1 MSTLANWPRYTLVN
15 EADASLEIVN
25 VNPIWIGLVFTL
37 APSETAAFA
46 GLSDVVLGI
55 VQDVMTKFG
64 AGILADASAPIQ
76 TALASV
82 WAGSVISTAADFGI
96 VQ

>member
-1 MSTLANWPRYTLVN
+1 MN
-15 EADASLEIVN
+15 EADAALEIVS
-25 VNPIWIGLVFTL
+25 VNPVWLGLVFTL

-55 VQDVMTKFG
+55 VQGVMTQFG
-64 AGILADASAPIQ
+64 AATLAHPNASTQ
-76 TALASV
+76 VALAEE
-82 WAGSVISTAADFGI
+82 WADTPISTASDLGI

>member
-1 MSTLANWPRYTLVN
+1 MN
-15 EADASLEIVN
+15 EADAALEIVS
-25 VNPIWIGLVFTL
+25 VNPVWLGLVFAL

-55 VQDVMTKFG
+55 VQDVMTQFG
-64 AGILADASAPIQ
+64 DAILAANATAPMQ
-76 TALASV
+76 DRAEK
-82 WAGSVISTAADFGI
+82 WAGTNISTASEIGI

>member
-1 MSTLANWPRYTLVN
+1 MN
-15 EADASLEIVN
+15 EADAALEIVS
-25 VNPIWIGLVFTL
+25 VNPVWLGLVFTL

-55 VQDVMTKFG
+55 VQDVMTQFG
-64 AGILADASAPIQ
+64 NATLNHTSAPVQ
-76 TALASV
+76 KLAATA
-82 WAGSVISTAADFGI
+82 WAGTPISTASDVGI

>member
-1 MSTLANWPRYTLVN
+1 MN
-15 EADASLEIVN
+15 EADAALEIVS
-25 VNPIWIGLVFTL
+25 VNPVWLGLVFTL

-55 VQDVMTKFG
+55 VQGVMTQFG
-64 AGILADASAPIQ
+64 AATLAHPNASTQ
-76 TALASV
+76 VALAKE
-82 WAGSVISTAADFGI
+82 WADTPIPTASDLGI

>member
-64 AGILADASAPIQ
+64 AGILADASVSTQ
-76 TALASV
+76 TALASA
-82 WAGSVISTAADFGI
+82 WAGSTISTAADFGI

>member
-1 MSTLANWPRYTLVN
+1 MN
-15 EADASLEIVN
+15 EADAALEIVS
-25 VNPIWIGLVFTL
+25 VNPVWLGLVFTL

-55 VQDVMTKFG
+55 VQDVMTQFG
-64 AGILADASAPIQ
+64 DAILAANATAPMQ
-76 TALASV
+76 VALAEE
-82 WAGSVISTAADFGI
+82 WAGTNISTASEIGI

>member
-1 MSTLANWPRYTLVN
+1 MARYTLVN
-15 EADASLEIVN
+15 EADAALEIVS
-25 VNPIWIGLVFTL
+25 VNPVWLGLVFAL

-55 VQDVMTKFG
+55 VEGVMTQFG
-64 AGILADASAPIQ
+64 AGILNDASAPVQ
-76 TALASV
+76 KVAATA
-82 WAGSVISTAADFGI
+82 WADTPISTASEIGI

>member
-1 MSTLANWPRYTLVN
+1 MN
-15 EADASLEIVN
+15 EADAALEIVS
-25 VNPIWIGLVFTL
+25 VNPVWLGLVFAL

-55 VQDVMTKFG
+55 VQDVMTQFG
-64 AGILADASAPIQ
+64 DAILANATAPMQ
-76 TALASV
+76 DRAEK
-82 WAGSVISTAADFGI
+82 WAGTNISTASDVGI

>member
-1 MSTLANWPRYTLVN
+1 MN
-15 EADASLEIVN
+15 EADAALEIVN
-25 VNPIWIGLVFTL
+25 VNPLWLGLVFSL

-55 VQDVMTKFG
+55 VQDVMTQFG
-64 AGILADASAPIQ
+64 VGLLADA
-76 TALASV
+76 TASLQQGLATA
-82 WAGSVISTAADFGI
+82 WAGTTISTAADLGI